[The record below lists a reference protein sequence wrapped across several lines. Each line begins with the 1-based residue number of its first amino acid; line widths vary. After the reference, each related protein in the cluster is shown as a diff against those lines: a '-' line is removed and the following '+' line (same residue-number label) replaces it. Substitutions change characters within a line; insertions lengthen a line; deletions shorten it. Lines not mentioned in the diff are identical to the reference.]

1 MENQL
6 AADIK
11 SGEDAENRDQSELVE
26 PDINYLGVNGYV
38 RLLVGCLN
46 YLLGTT
52 LRTYPCILVSSTH
65 LSWHVL
71 VFWKHGWN
79 TDSCRSCSPD
89 FLPND
94 DSLAQISK

>member
-26 PDINYLGVNGYV
+26 PDINYFGVNGYV

-46 YLLGTT
+46 YLLALITCWALHSG
-52 LRTYPCILVSSTH
+52 LILVYLYQALT
-65 LSWHVL
+65 
-71 VFWKHGWN
+71 
-79 TDSCRSCSPD
+79 
-89 FLPND
+89 
-94 DSLAQISK
+94 